1 MIRIGRR
8 LPATLVAAALLF
20 GDLGRVSLAPAPAVA
35 RDRDECYYD
44 RRGIYRCDDDDR
56 LSTSDVLIGAA
67 VLAGVIAV
75 IASATRDHG
84 DDDRDDRRSYE
95 REEAI
100 GVCSDAAIR
109 EAQRYGR
116 GYARIRDIDDVD
128 RDGSR
133 YQMRGEV
140 EIDSGRYYGT
150 TRARFRCTAQ
160 YGRVTAFRFTDGFD
174 YAGL

>member
-1 MIRIGRR
+1 MTGIGR
-8 LPATLVAAALLF
+8 LLSTTLVAAALLF
-20 GDLGRVSLAPAPAVA
+20 GDMGRVSLAPAPAFA

-44 RRGIYRCDDDDR
+44 RRGVYRCDDDDR
-56 LSTSDVLIGAA
+56 LSASDILIGAA

-75 IASATRDHG
+75 IASATRDR
-84 DDDRDDRRSYE
+84 DDNRYDRRSYD
-95 REEAI
+95 REAAI

-116 GYARIRDIDDVD
+116 GYARVRDIDDVD

-133 YQMRGEV
+133 YQVRGEV

-174 YAGL
+174 YAAIR